1 MSFTIDRRLLI
12 KASIVGLAALP
23 VPGVAQ
29 ILSLRGFTHGVASGE
44 PGANS
49 VLLWT
54 RYVGSGDSK
63 LRVEVATDPAFA
75 KVMSGGEVTAPV
87 ADDYVGAV
95 LAEAAGGRLQEQPA
109 ALGHGGTQEDLDVA
123 RLKRERHMHAGS
135 DRARQGALRVGT
147 AEDDAAAVP
156 QPA

>member
-75 KVMSGGEVTAPV
+75 KVMSGGEVTAR
-87 ADDYVGAV
+87 ADADHTAKITVTGLQPGQWYFYRFIAPD
-95 LAEAAGGRLQEQPA
+95 GRISRIGRTRTLPQ
-109 ALGHGGTQEDLDVA
+109 GDVS
-123 RLKRERHMHAGS
+123 RFGIGLFS
-135 DRARQGALRVGT
+135 C
-147 AEDDAAAVP
+147 
-156 QPA
+156 